1 MKNIEHLYL
10 LIGTNPLSN
19 YVVADYFLKNAVGL
33 KTIHLIHSAD
43 DSENNIQGTG
53 LFASH
58 LKSVLKK
65 NENKNAEDIQ
75 IIQIFLHEIRI
86 KDAFSIHADLKNMLL
101 QSKSNDLKNVHLDYS
116 GGTKE
121 MSLHAYE
128 TFKEIFGEAVTFSY
142 FDSRRNRLKED
153 SDAHEPIAS
162 IFLGNQVEIGF
173 EDLFELHGYRAIP
186 EEEDSGG
193 FSAEFFKDFL
203 EIITNPD
210 NFCKYLKWRKHFYDV
225 YPDPGKV
232 IPVHGKNKLSDLLPE
247 DPEFSALLKKT
258 LFLKILEDKPEY
270 SLIEKRNGDYYL
282 RTEVS
287 NKQMDKLIETRKY
300 ITGKWFEQYVYS
312 VLKENLFD
320 KGIVSSIDLNILV
333 QTASK
338 KFEIDVALIKGYEL
352 CGISCT
358 TDKTQSLCKSKGFE
372 ILHRTKQ
379 IAGDSSK
386 AVLVTF
392 MNETHTAETDADL
405 SEILEDRILVF
416 GMNDLFPQEEFCRKV
431 ADFLS
436 F

>member
-1 MKNIEHLYL
+1 MKNIEHLHL

-19 YVVADYFLKNAVGL
+19 YVVADYFLKNADGL

-43 DSENNIQGTG
+43 DLENNIQGTRF
-53 LFASH
+53 FASH
-58 LKSVLKK
+58 LKSVLEK
-65 NENKNAEDIQ
+65 NESEGAKNIQ
-75 IIQIFLHEIRI
+75 IYLHEIRI
-86 KDAFSIHADLKNMLL
+86 KDAFSIHSDLKSVLL
-101 QSKSNDLKNVHLDYS
+101 SLKNQNSKNIHLDYS

-128 TFKEIFGEAVTFSY
+128 TFKEVFGEAATFSY

-153 SDAHEPIAS
+153 SDIHEPIVS
-162 IFLGNQVEIGF
+162 VFLGDKIEIGF

-186 EEEDSGG
+186 EDENSGG

-203 EIITNPD
+203 DVITNPD
-210 NFCKYLKWRKHFYDV
+210 NFCKYLKWRKHFYDI

-232 IPVHGKNKLSDLLPE
+232 IPVHGKNKLSDLLPH
-247 DPEFSALLKKT
+247 DSEFSALLEKA

-270 SLIEKRNGDYYL
+270 SLIENRNGEHYL
-282 RTEVS
+282 KTDVS
-287 NKQMDKLIETRKY
+287 NKQMSKLIETRKY

-312 VLKENLFD
+312 VLKKNLFD
-320 KGIVSSIDLNILV
+320 KNIISSIDLNVLV

-338 KFEIDVALIKGYEL
+338 NFEIDVALIKGYEL

-386 AVLVTF
+386 AILMTF
-392 MNETHTAETDADL
+392 MNAEHTAEMDADL
-405 SEILEDRILVF
+405 SEILEDRILVL